1 MKLRILLLSLLA
13 IYTTHHATAQ
23 ELYSNDVI
31 CVKADDNSAMVTAS
45 GIAQKKKDTYSM
57 ALKSIF
63 NTLFLN
69 GIDGVENG
77 RPLVEKEDT
86 YYLKQFFSSRYMLF
100 VKSYETIGE
109 PERQPSKLY
118 KGTVTAQI
126 LLGALKK
133 DLIRNKLMTRPPE
146 EMSMEETQ
154 QQIALPTIMVV
165 PYKKDDR
172 NSYADILKNDFD
184 LRIAVST
191 VKDGFIRLGVKTVA
205 AEGKTAGALR
215 ASEWESKNA
224 DSNDKQLLMN
234 SGADV
239 YVIVDLQKDIS
250 AVSGSRVS
258 LIMTA
263 HETATGM
270 DLASRKSWT
279 NRFRTTDTDKLCA
292 YAAQDILDG
301 FLKDISKEF
310 ARKVQRGN
318 TIVLRIGLADN
329 AVNTLNSRINDN
341 TTLSAHIRNWVRKNA
356 QGGRYHIQG
365 AVDDSLIFDSVQ
377 IPAKDSDGLPMDCI
391 TFADNLVYYLNDSG
405 IDCEHRVD
413 GNTIY
418 LTIQ

>member
-1 MKLRILLLSLLA
+1 MKTRLILWGLLSVYTIHLA
-13 IYTTHHATAQ
+13 AQ
-23 ELYSNDVI
+23 ELYSNEVT
-31 CVKADDNSAMVTAS
+31 CVKADDNLAIITAS
-45 GIAQKKKDTYSM
+45 GISDKKKEVYNM

-63 NTLFLN
+63 NAIFLN

-77 RPLVEKEDT
+77 QPLIGKEDS
-86 YYLKQFFSSRYMLF
+86 YYMSQFFGSRYMLF
-100 VKSYETIGE
+100 VKDYETAGE
-109 PERQPSKLY
+109 PVRQPSKLY

-133 DLIRNKLMTRPPE
+133 DLIRNKLMEKSEEERSMKETRE
-146 EMSMEETQ
+146 
-154 QQIALPTIMVV
+154 QIALPTIMVV
-165 PYKKDDR
+165 PYKRNDR
-172 NSYADILKNDFD
+172 NSYATILKNDFD

-191 VKDGFIRLGVKTVA
+191 VKDGFVKLGVKTIA
-205 AEGKTAGALR
+205 AEGKLEGTLR
-215 ASEWESKNA
+215 ASEWESKNT

-250 AVSGSRVS
+250 ATAGSRVS

-263 HETATGM
+263 RETATGM

-279 NRFRTTDTDKLCA
+279 NRFRTTDVDKLCA
-292 YAAQDILDG
+292 YAAQDVLDG

-310 ARKVQRGN
+310 ARKVEHGN
-318 TIVLRIGLADN
+318 TVVLRVSLADN
-329 AVNTLNSRINDN
+329 AINTMNSRINGN
-341 TTLSAHIRNWVRKNA
+341 TTLSAYIRNWVRKNA

-365 AVDDSLIFDSVQ
+365 AVDDNLIFDSVQ
-377 IPAKDSDGLPMDCI
+377 IPAKDSDGLPLDCI
-391 TFADNLVYYLNDSG
+391 TFADNLVNYLNDSG
-405 IDCEHRVD
+405 IDSEHRVD

>member
-1 MKLRILLLSLLA
+1 MKTRLILWGLLSVYA
-13 IYTTHHATAQ
+13 IHLTAQ
-23 ELYSNDVI
+23 ELYSNEVI
-31 CVKADDNSAMVTAS
+31 CVKADDNLAVITAA
-45 GIAQKKKDTYSM
+45 GISDKKKEVYNM

-63 NTLFLN
+63 NAIFLN

-77 RPLVEKEDT
+77 QPLIGKEDL
-86 YYLKQFFSSRYMLF
+86 YYMSQFFGSRYMLF
-100 VKSYETIGE
+100 VKDYETAGE
-109 PERQPSKLY
+109 PVRQPSKLY

-133 DLIRNKLMTRPPE
+133 DLIRNKLMEKSEEDRSMKETRE
-146 EMSMEETQ
+146 
-154 QQIALPTIMVV
+154 QIALPTIMVV
-165 PYKKDDR
+165 PYKRNDR
-172 NSYADILKNDFD
+172 NSYATILKNDFD

-191 VKDGFIRLGVKTVA
+191 VKDGFVKLGVKTIA
-205 AEGKTAGALR
+205 AEGKLEGTLR

-250 AVSGSRVS
+250 ATAGSRVS

-263 HETATGM
+263 RETATGM

-279 NRFRTTDTDKLCA
+279 NRFRTTDVDKLCA
-292 YAAQDILDG
+292 YAAQDVLDG

-310 ARKVQRGN
+310 ARKVEHGN
-318 TIVLRIGLADN
+318 TVVLRVSLADN
-329 AVNTLNSRINDN
+329 AINTMNSRINGN
-341 TTLSAHIRNWVRKNA
+341 TTLSAYIRNWVRKNA

-377 IPAKDSDGLPMDCI
+377 IPAKDSDGLPLDCI
-391 TFADNLVYYLNDSG
+391 TFADNLVNYLNDSG
-405 IDCEHRVD
+405 IDSEHRVD

>member
-1 MKLRILLLSLLA
+1 MKTRLILWGLLSVCA
-13 IYTTHHATAQ
+13 IHLTAQ
-23 ELYSNDVI
+23 ELYSNEVI
-31 CVKADDNSAMVTAS
+31 CVKADDNLAVITAA
-45 GIAQKKKDTYSM
+45 GISDKKKEVYNM

-63 NTLFLN
+63 NAIFLN

-77 RPLVEKEDT
+77 QPLIGKEDS
-86 YYLKQFFSSRYMLF
+86 YYMSQFFGSRYMLF
-100 VKSYETIGE
+100 VKDYETVGE
-109 PERQPSKLY
+109 PVRQPSKLY

-133 DLIRNKLMTRPPE
+133 DLIRNKLMEKSE
-146 EMSMEETQ
+146 EDRSMKEIRE
-154 QQIALPTIMVV
+154 QIALPTIMVV
-165 PYKKDDR
+165 PYKRNDR
-172 NSYADILKNDFD
+172 NLYATILKNDFD

-191 VKDGFIRLGVKTVA
+191 VKDGFVKLGVKTIA
-205 AEGKTAGALR
+205 AEGKLEGTLR

-250 AVSGSRVS
+250 ATAGSRVS

-263 HETATGM
+263 RETATGM

-279 NRFRTTDTDKLCA
+279 NRFRTTDVDKLCA
-292 YAAQDILDG
+292 YAAQDVLDG

-310 ARKVQRGN
+310 ARKVEHGN
-318 TIVLRIGLADN
+318 TVVLRVSLADN
-329 AVNTLNSRINDN
+329 AINTMNSRINGN
-341 TTLSAHIRNWVRKNA
+341 TTLSAYIRNWVRKNA

-377 IPAKDSDGLPMDCI
+377 IPAKDSDGLPLDCI
-391 TFADNLVYYLNDSG
+391 TFADNLVNYLNDSG
-405 IDCEHRVD
+405 IDSEHRVD

>member
-13 IYTTHHATAQ
+13 TYTIYLTAQ
-23 ELYSNDVI
+23 EAYSNDVI
-31 CVKADDNSAMVTAS
+31 CVKADDKLAIITAS
-45 GIAQKKKDTYSM
+45 GTAGKKKDVYNM

-63 NTLFLN
+63 NMLFLN
-69 GIDGVENG
+69 GIEGVGNG
-77 RPLVEKEDT
+77 QPLVEKEDS
-86 YYLKQFFSSRYMLF
+86 YYINQFFSSRYTLF
-100 VKSYETIGE
+100 VKNYETAGE
-109 PERQPSKLY
+109 PVRQPSKLY

-133 DLIRNKLMTRPPE
+133 DLIRNKLMVKPQE
-146 EMSMEETQ
+146 EMSMEETR
-154 QQIALPTIMVV
+154 QQIALPSIMVV
-165 PYKKDDR
+165 PYKSNDR
-172 NSYADILKNDFD
+172 DSYADILKNDFD

-191 VKDGFIRLGVKTVA
+191 VKEGFVKLGVKTIA
-205 AEGKTAGALR
+205 AEGKLTGTLR

-250 AVSGSRVS
+250 TTSGSRVS

-263 HETATGM
+263 RETATGV

-279 NRFRTTDTDKLCA
+279 NRFKTTDVDKLCA
-292 YAAQDILDG
+292 YAAQDVLDG

-310 ARKVQRGN
+310 ARKVQLGN
-318 TIVLRIGLADN
+318 TVVLRVSLADN
-329 AVNTLNSRINDN
+329 AINTMNSRINGGS
-341 TTLSAHIRNWVRKNA
+341 TLSALIRNWVRKNA

-391 TFADNLVYYLNDSG
+391 TFADNLVNYLNDIGVDS
-405 IDCEHRVD
+405 EHRVD
-413 GNTIY
+413 GSTIY

>member
-1 MKLRILLLSLLA
+1 MKARLILWGLLSV
-13 IYTTHHATAQ
+13 YTIHLTAQ
-23 ELYSNDVI
+23 ELYSNEVT
-31 CVKADDNSAMVTAS
+31 CVKADDNLAIVTAAGIS
-45 GIAQKKKDTYSM
+45 GKKKEVYDM

-63 NTLFLN
+63 NAMFLN

-77 RPLVEKEDT
+77 QPLIGKEDS
-86 YYLKQFFSSRYMLF
+86 YYMSQFFGSRYMLF
-100 VKSYETIGE
+100 VKNYETVGE
-109 PERQPSKLY
+109 PVRQPSKLY

-133 DLIRNKLMTRPPE
+133 DLIRNKLMAKPQEDKT
-146 EMSMEETQ
+146 MKETQ
-154 QQIALPTIMVV
+154 QEIALPTIMVV
-165 PYKKDDR
+165 PYKRNDR
-172 NSYADILKNDFD
+172 NSYAAILKNDFD

-191 VKDGFIRLGVKTVA
+191 VKDGFIKLGVKTIA
-205 AEGKTAGALR
+205 AEGKLEGTLR

-250 AVSGSRVS
+250 ATAGSRVS

-263 HETATGM
+263 RETATGM

-279 NRFRTTDTDKLCA
+279 NRFRTTDVDKLCA
-292 YAAQDILDG
+292 YAAQDVLDG

-310 ARKVQRGN
+310 ARKVEHGN
-318 TIVLRIGLADN
+318 TVVLRVSLADN
-329 AVNTLNSRINDN
+329 AVNTMNSRINGN
-341 TTLSAHIRNWVRKNA
+341 TTLSAYIRNWVRKNA

-391 TFADNLVYYLNDSG
+391 TFADNLVNYLNDAG
-405 IDCEHRVD
+405 IDSEHRVD
-413 GNTIY
+413 GSTIY

>member
-1 MKLRILLLSLLA
+1 M
-13 IYTTHHATAQ
+13 
-23 ELYSNDVI
+23 
-31 CVKADDNSAMVTAS
+31 KADDNLVIVTAS
-45 GIAQKKKDTYSM
+45 GISAKKKEVYNM

-63 NTLFLN
+63 NAIFLN

-77 RPLVEKEDT
+77 QPLIGKEDS
-86 YYLKQFFSSRYMLF
+86 YYMSQFFGSRYMLF
-100 VKSYETIGE
+100 VKDYETVGE
-109 PERQPSKLY
+109 PARQPSKLY

-133 DLIRNKLMTRPPE
+133 DLIRNKLMEKSQEDRSMKETRE
-146 EMSMEETQ
+146 
-154 QQIALPTIMVV
+154 QIALPTIMVV
-165 PYKKDDR
+165 PYKRNDR
-172 NSYADILKNDFD
+172 NSYATILKNDFD

-191 VKDGFIRLGVKTVA
+191 VKDGFVKLGVKTIA
-205 AEGKTAGALR
+205 AEGKLEGTLR

-250 AVSGSRVS
+250 TTAGSRVS

-263 HETATGM
+263 RETATGM

-279 NRFRTTDTDKLCA
+279 NRFRTTDVDKLCA
-292 YAAQDILDG
+292 YAAQDVLDG

-310 ARKVQRGN
+310 ARKVEHGN
-318 TIVLRIGLADN
+318 TVVLRVSLADN
-329 AVNTLNSRINDN
+329 AINTMNSRINGN
-341 TTLSAHIRNWVRKNA
+341 TTLSAYIRNWVRKNA

-377 IPAKDSDGLPMDCI
+377 IPAKDSDGLPLDCI
-391 TFADNLVYYLNDSG
+391 TFADNLVNYLNGSG
-405 IDCEHRVD
+405 IDSEHRVD

>member
-1 MKLRILLLSLLA
+1 MKTRLILWGLLSVCA
-13 IYTTHHATAQ
+13 IHLTAQ
-23 ELYSNDVI
+23 ELYSNEVT
-31 CVKADDNSAMVTAS
+31 CVKADDNLAIVTAS
-45 GIAQKKKDTYSM
+45 GISAKKKEVYDM

-63 NTLFLN
+63 NAIFLN

-77 RPLVEKEDT
+77 QPLIGKEDS
-86 YYLKQFFSSRYMLF
+86 YYMSQFFGSRYMLF
-100 VKSYETIGE
+100 VKDYETAGE
-109 PERQPSKLY
+109 PVRQPSKLY

-133 DLIRNKLMTRPPE
+133 DLIRNKLIEKSE
-146 EMSMEETQ
+146 EDRSMKEIRE
-154 QQIALPTIMVV
+154 QIALPTIMVV
-165 PYKKDDR
+165 PYKRNDR
-172 NSYADILKNDFD
+172 NSYATILKNDFD

-191 VKDGFIRLGVKTVA
+191 VKDGFVKLGVKTIA
-205 AEGKTAGALR
+205 AEGKLEGTLR

-250 AVSGSRVS
+250 ATAGSRVS

-263 HETATGM
+263 RETATGM

-279 NRFRTTDTDKLCA
+279 NRFRTTDVDKLCA
-292 YAAQDILDG
+292 YAAQDVLDG

-310 ARKVQRGN
+310 ARKVEHGN
-318 TIVLRIGLADN
+318 TVVLRVSLADN
-329 AVNTLNSRINDN
+329 AINTMNSRINGN
-341 TTLSAHIRNWVRKNA
+341 TTLSAYIRNWVRKNA
-356 QGGRYHIQG
+356 QGGCYHIQG

-377 IPAKDSDGLPMDCI
+377 IPAKDSDGLPLDCI
-391 TFADNLVYYLNDSG
+391 TFADNLVNYLNDSG
-405 IDCEHRVD
+405 IDSEHRVD

>member
-1 MKLRILLLSLLA
+1 MKTRLILWGLLSVCA
-13 IYTTHHATAQ
+13 IHLTAQ
-23 ELYSNDVI
+23 ELYSNEVT
-31 CVKADDNSAMVTAS
+31 CVKADDNLVIVTAS
-45 GIAQKKKDTYSM
+45 GISAKKKEVYNM

-63 NTLFLN
+63 NAIFLN

-77 RPLVEKEDT
+77 QPLIGKEDS
-86 YYLKQFFSSRYMLF
+86 YYMSQFFGSRYMLF
-100 VKSYETIGE
+100 VKDYETVGE
-109 PERQPSKLY
+109 PARQPSKLY

-133 DLIRNKLMTRPPE
+133 DLIRNKLMEKTQEDRSMKETRE
-146 EMSMEETQ
+146 
-154 QQIALPTIMVV
+154 QIALPTIMVV
-165 PYKKDDR
+165 PYKRNDR
-172 NSYADILKNDFD
+172 NSYATILKNDFD

-191 VKDGFIRLGVKTVA
+191 VKDGFVKLGVKTIA
-205 AEGKTAGALR
+205 AEGKLEGTLR

-250 AVSGSRVS
+250 TTAGSRVS

-263 HETATGM
+263 RETATGM

-279 NRFRTTDTDKLCA
+279 NRFRTTDVDKLCA
-292 YAAQDILDG
+292 YAAQDVLDG

-310 ARKVQRGN
+310 ARKVEHGN
-318 TIVLRIGLADN
+318 TVVLRVSLADN
-329 AVNTLNSRINDN
+329 AINTMNSRINGN
-341 TTLSAHIRNWVRKNA
+341 TTLSAYIRNWVRKNA

-377 IPAKDSDGLPMDCI
+377 IPAKDSDGLPLDCI
-391 TFADNLVYYLNDSG
+391 TFADNLVNYLNDSG
-405 IDCEHRVD
+405 IDSEHRVD

>member
-1 MKLRILLLSLLA
+1 MKTRLILWGLLSVCA
-13 IYTTHHATAQ
+13 IHLTAQ
-23 ELYSNDVI
+23 ELYSNEVT
-31 CVKADDNSAMVTAS
+31 CVKADDNLVIVTAS
-45 GIAQKKKDTYSM
+45 GISAKKKEVYNM

-63 NTLFLN
+63 NAIFLN
-69 GIDGVENG
+69 GIDGGENG
-77 RPLVEKEDT
+77 QPLIGKEDS
-86 YYLKQFFSSRYMLF
+86 YYMSQFFGSRYMLF
-100 VKSYETIGE
+100 VKDYETVGE
-109 PERQPSKLY
+109 PARQPSKLY

-133 DLIRNKLMTRPPE
+133 DLIRNKLMEKSQEDRSMKETRE
-146 EMSMEETQ
+146 
-154 QQIALPTIMVV
+154 QIALPTIMVV
-165 PYKKDDR
+165 PYKRNDR
-172 NSYADILKNDFD
+172 NSYATILKNDFD

-191 VKDGFIRLGVKTVA
+191 VKDGFVKLGVKTIA
-205 AEGKTAGALR
+205 AEGKLEGTLR

-250 AVSGSRVS
+250 TTAGSRVS

-263 HETATGM
+263 RETATGM

-279 NRFRTTDTDKLCA
+279 NRFRTTDVDKLCA
-292 YAAQDILDG
+292 YAAQDVLDG

-310 ARKVQRGN
+310 ARKVEHGN
-318 TIVLRIGLADN
+318 TVVLRVSLADN
-329 AVNTLNSRINDN
+329 AINTMNSRINGN
-341 TTLSAHIRNWVRKNA
+341 TTLSAYIRNWVRKNA

-377 IPAKDSDGLPMDCI
+377 IPAKDSDGLPLDCI
-391 TFADNLVYYLNDSG
+391 TFADNLVNYLNDSG
-405 IDCEHRVD
+405 IDSEHRVD

>member
-1 MKLRILLLSLLA
+1 MKTRLILWGLLSVCA
-13 IYTTHHATAQ
+13 IHLTAQ
-23 ELYSNDVI
+23 ELYSNEVT
-31 CVKADDNSAMVTAS
+31 CVKADDNLVIVTAS
-45 GIAQKKKDTYSM
+45 GISAKKKEVYNM

-63 NTLFLN
+63 NAIFLN

-77 RPLVEKEDT
+77 QPLIGKEDS
-86 YYLKQFFSSRYMLF
+86 YYMSQFFGSRYMLF
-100 VKSYETIGE
+100 VKDYETVGE
-109 PERQPSKLY
+109 PARQPSKLY

-133 DLIRNKLMTRPPE
+133 DLIRDKLMEKSQEDRSMKETRE
-146 EMSMEETQ
+146 
-154 QQIALPTIMVV
+154 QIALPTIMVV
-165 PYKKDDR
+165 PYKRNDR
-172 NSYADILKNDFD
+172 NSYATILKNDFD

-191 VKDGFIRLGVKTVA
+191 VKDGFVKLGVKTIA
-205 AEGKTAGALR
+205 AEGKLEGTLR

-250 AVSGSRVS
+250 TTAGSRVS

-263 HETATGM
+263 RETATGM

-279 NRFRTTDTDKLCA
+279 NRFRTTDVDKLCA
-292 YAAQDILDG
+292 YAAQDVLDG

-310 ARKVQRGN
+310 ARKVEHGN
-318 TIVLRIGLADN
+318 TVVLRVSLADN
-329 AVNTLNSRINDN
+329 AINTMNSRINGN
-341 TTLSAHIRNWVRKNA
+341 TTLSAYIRNWVRKNA

-377 IPAKDSDGLPMDCI
+377 IPAKDSDGLPLDCI
-391 TFADNLVYYLNDSG
+391 TFADNLVNYLNDSG
-405 IDCEHRVD
+405 IDSEHRVD

>member
-1 MKLRILLLSLLA
+1 MKTRLILWGLLSVCA
-13 IYTTHHATAQ
+13 IHLTAQ
-23 ELYSNDVI
+23 ELYSNEVT
-31 CVKADDNSAMVTAS
+31 CVKADDNLVIVTAS
-45 GIAQKKKDTYSM
+45 GISAKKKEVYNM

-63 NTLFLN
+63 NAIFLN

-77 RPLVEKEDT
+77 QPLIGKEDS
-86 YYLKQFFSSRYMLF
+86 YYMSQFFGSRYMLF
-100 VKSYETIGE
+100 VKDYETVGE
-109 PERQPSKLY
+109 PARQPSKLY

-133 DLIRNKLMTRPPE
+133 DLIRNKLMEKSQEDR
-146 EMSMEETQ
+146 SM
-154 QQIALPTIMVV
+154 TIMVV
-165 PYKKDDR
+165 PYKRNDR
-172 NSYADILKNDFD
+172 NSYATILKNDFD

-191 VKDGFIRLGVKTVA
+191 VKDGFVKLGVKTIA
-205 AEGKTAGALR
+205 AEGKLEGTLR

-250 AVSGSRVS
+250 TTAGSRVS

-263 HETATGM
+263 RETATGM

-279 NRFRTTDTDKLCA
+279 NRFRTTDVDKLCA
-292 YAAQDILDG
+292 YAAQDVLDG

-310 ARKVQRGN
+310 ARKVEHGN
-318 TIVLRIGLADN
+318 TVVLRVSLADN
-329 AVNTLNSRINDN
+329 AINTMNSRINGN
-341 TTLSAHIRNWVRKNA
+341 TTLSAYIRNWVRKNA

-377 IPAKDSDGLPMDCI
+377 IPAKDSDGLPLDCI
-391 TFADNLVYYLNDSG
+391 TFADNLVNYLNDSG
-405 IDCEHRVD
+405 IDSEHRVD

>member
-1 MKLRILLLSLLA
+1 MKTRLILWGLLSVCA
-13 IYTTHHATAQ
+13 IHLTAQ
-23 ELYSNDVI
+23 ELYSNEVT
-31 CVKADDNSAMVTAS
+31 CVKADDNLAIVTAS
-45 GIAQKKKDTYSM
+45 GISAKKKEVYDM

-63 NTLFLN
+63 NAIFLN

-77 RPLVEKEDT
+77 QPLIGKEDS
-86 YYLKQFFSSRYMLF
+86 YYMSQFFGSRYMLF
-100 VKSYETIGE
+100 VKDYETAGE
-109 PERQPSKLY
+109 PVRQPSKLY

-133 DLIRNKLMTRPPE
+133 DLIRNKLIEKSE
-146 EMSMEETQ
+146 EDRSMKEIRE
-154 QQIALPTIMVV
+154 QIALPTIMVV
-165 PYKKDDR
+165 PYKRNDR
-172 NSYADILKNDFD
+172 NSYATILKNDFD

-191 VKDGFIRLGVKTVA
+191 VKDGFVKLGVKTIA
-205 AEGKTAGALR
+205 AEGKLEGTLR

-250 AVSGSRVS
+250 ATAGSRVS

-263 HETATGM
+263 RETATGM

-279 NRFRTTDTDKLCA
+279 NRFRTTDVDKLCA
-292 YAAQDILDG
+292 YAAQDVLDG

-310 ARKVQRGN
+310 ARKVEHGN
-318 TIVLRIGLADN
+318 TVVLRVSLADN
-329 AVNTLNSRINDN
+329 AINTMNSRINGN
-341 TTLSAHIRNWVRKNA
+341 TTLSAYIRNWVRKNA

-377 IPAKDSDGLPMDCI
+377 IPAKDSDGLPLDCI
-391 TFADNLVYYLNDSG
+391 TFADNLVNYLNDSG
-405 IDCEHRVD
+405 IDSEHRVD

>member
-1 MKLRILLLSLLA
+1 MKTRLILWGLLSVCA
-13 IYTTHHATAQ
+13 IHLTAQ
-23 ELYSNDVI
+23 ELYSNEVT
-31 CVKADDNSAMVTAS
+31 CVKADDNLVIVTAS
-45 GIAQKKKDTYSM
+45 GISAKKKEVYNM

-63 NTLFLN
+63 NAIFLN

-77 RPLVEKEDT
+77 QPLIGKEDS
-86 YYLKQFFSSRYMLF
+86 YYMSQFFGSCYMLF
-100 VKSYETIGE
+100 VKDYETVGE
-109 PERQPSKLY
+109 PARQPSKLY

-133 DLIRNKLMTRPPE
+133 DLIRNKLMEKSQEDRSMKETRE
-146 EMSMEETQ
+146 
-154 QQIALPTIMVV
+154 QIALPTIMVV
-165 PYKKDDR
+165 PYKRNDR
-172 NSYADILKNDFD
+172 NSYATILKNDFD

-191 VKDGFIRLGVKTVA
+191 VKDGFVKLGVKTIA
-205 AEGKTAGALR
+205 AEGKLEGTLR

-250 AVSGSRVS
+250 TTAGSRVS

-263 HETATGM
+263 RETATGM

-279 NRFRTTDTDKLCA
+279 NRFRTTDVDKLCA
-292 YAAQDILDG
+292 YAAQDVLDG

-310 ARKVQRGN
+310 ARKVEHGN
-318 TIVLRIGLADN
+318 TVVLRVSLADN
-329 AVNTLNSRINDN
+329 AINTMNSRINGN
-341 TTLSAHIRNWVRKNA
+341 TTLSAYIRNWVRKNA

-377 IPAKDSDGLPMDCI
+377 IPAKDSDGLPLDCI
-391 TFADNLVYYLNDSG
+391 TFADNLVNYLNDSG
-405 IDCEHRVD
+405 IDSEHRVD

>member
-1 MKLRILLLSLLA
+1 M
-13 IYTTHHATAQ
+13 
-23 ELYSNDVI
+23 
-31 CVKADDNSAMVTAS
+31 
-45 GIAQKKKDTYSM
+45 
-57 ALKSIF
+57 
-63 NTLFLN
+63 
-69 GIDGVENG
+69 
-77 RPLVEKEDT
+77 
-86 YYLKQFFSSRYMLF
+86 
-100 VKSYETIGE
+100 GE
-109 PERQPSKLY
+109 PARQPSKLY

-133 DLIRNKLMTRPPE
+133 DLIRNKLMEKSQEDRSMKETRE
-146 EMSMEETQ
+146 
-154 QQIALPTIMVV
+154 QIALPTIMVV
-165 PYKKDDR
+165 PYKRNDR
-172 NSYADILKNDFD
+172 NSYATILKNDFD

-191 VKDGFIRLGVKTVA
+191 VKDGFVKLGVKTIA
-205 AEGKTAGALR
+205 AEGKLEGTLR

-250 AVSGSRVS
+250 TTAGSRVS

-263 HETATGM
+263 RETATGM

-279 NRFRTTDTDKLCA
+279 NRFRTTDVDKLCA
-292 YAAQDILDG
+292 YAAQDVLDG

-310 ARKVQRGN
+310 ARKVEHGN
-318 TIVLRIGLADN
+318 TVVLRVSLADN
-329 AVNTLNSRINDN
+329 AINTMNSRINGN
-341 TTLSAHIRNWVRKNA
+341 TTLSAYIRNWVRKNA

-377 IPAKDSDGLPMDCI
+377 IPAKDSDGLPLDCI
-391 TFADNLVYYLNDSG
+391 TFADNLVNYLNDSG
-405 IDCEHRVD
+405 IDSEHRVD

>member
-1 MKLRILLLSLLA
+1 MKTRLILWGLLSVCA
-13 IYTTHHATAQ
+13 IHLTAQ
-23 ELYSNDVI
+23 ELYSNEVT
-31 CVKADDNSAMVTAS
+31 CVKADDNLVIVTAS
-45 GIAQKKKDTYSM
+45 GISAKKKEVYNM

-63 NTLFLN
+63 NAIFLN

-77 RPLVEKEDT
+77 QPLIGKEDS
-86 YYLKQFFSSRYMLF
+86 YYMSQFFGSRYMLF
-100 VKSYETIGE
+100 VKDYETVGE
-109 PERQPSKLY
+109 PARQPSKLY

-133 DLIRNKLMTRPPE
+133 DLIRNKLMEKSQEDRSMKETRE
-146 EMSMEETQ
+146 
-154 QQIALPTIMVV
+154 QIALPTIMVV
-165 PYKKDDR
+165 PYKRNDR
-172 NSYADILKNDFD
+172 NSYATILKNDFD

-191 VKDGFIRLGVKTVA
+191 VKDGFVKLGVKTIA
-205 AEGKTAGALR
+205 AEGKLEGTLR

-250 AVSGSRVS
+250 TTAGSRVS

-263 HETATGM
+263 RETATGM

-279 NRFRTTDTDKLCA
+279 NRFRTTDVDKLCA
-292 YAAQDILDG
+292 YAAQDVLDG

-310 ARKVQRGN
+310 ARKVEHGN
-318 TIVLRIGLADN
+318 TVVLRVSLADN
-329 AVNTLNSRINDN
+329 AINTMNSRINGN
-341 TTLSAHIRNWVRKNA
+341 TTLSAYIRNWLRKNA

-377 IPAKDSDGLPMDCI
+377 IPAKDSDGLPLDCI
-391 TFADNLVYYLNDSG
+391 TFADNLVNYLNGSG
-405 IDCEHRVD
+405 IDSEHRVD

>member
-1 MKLRILLLSLLA
+1 MKTRLILWGLLSVCA
-13 IYTTHHATAQ
+13 IHLTAQ
-23 ELYSNDVI
+23 ELYSNEVI
-31 CVKADDNSAMVTAS
+31 CVKADDNLAVITAA
-45 GIAQKKKDTYSM
+45 GISDKKKEVYNM

-63 NTLFLN
+63 NAIFLN

-77 RPLVEKEDT
+77 QPLIGKEDS
-86 YYLKQFFSSRYMLF
+86 YYMSQFFGSRYMLF
-100 VKSYETIGE
+100 VKDYETVGE
-109 PERQPSKLY
+109 PVRQPSKLY

-133 DLIRNKLMTRPPE
+133 DLIRNKLMEKSQEDRSMKETRE
-146 EMSMEETQ
+146 
-154 QQIALPTIMVV
+154 QIALPTIMVV
-165 PYKKDDR
+165 PYKRNDR
-172 NSYADILKNDFD
+172 NSYATILKNDFD

-191 VKDGFIRLGVKTVA
+191 VKDGFVKLGVKTIA
-205 AEGKTAGALR
+205 AEGKLEGTLR

-250 AVSGSRVS
+250 ATAGSRVS

-263 HETATGM
+263 CETATGM

-279 NRFRTTDTDKLCA
+279 NRFRTTDVDKLCA
-292 YAAQDILDG
+292 YAAQDVLDG

-310 ARKVQRGN
+310 ARKVEHGN
-318 TIVLRIGLADN
+318 TVVLRVSLADN
-329 AVNTLNSRINDN
+329 AINTMNSRINGN
-341 TTLSAHIRNWVRKNA
+341 TTLSAYIRNWVRKNA

-377 IPAKDSDGLPMDCI
+377 IPAKDSDGLPLDCI
-391 TFADNLVYYLNDSG
+391 TFADNLVNYLNDSG
-405 IDCEHRVD
+405 IDSEHRVD

>member
-1 MKLRILLLSLLA
+1 MKTRLILWGLLSVCA
-13 IYTTHHATAQ
+13 IHLTAQ
-23 ELYSNDVI
+23 ELYSNEVT
-31 CVKADDNSAMVTAS
+31 CVKADDNLAIITAS
-45 GIAQKKKDTYSM
+45 GISDKKKEVYNM

-63 NTLFLN
+63 KAIFLN

-77 RPLVEKEDT
+77 QPLIGKEDS
-86 YYLKQFFSSRYMLF
+86 YYMSQFFGSRYMLF
-100 VKSYETIGE
+100 VKDYETAGE
-109 PERQPSKLY
+109 PVRQPSKLY

-133 DLIRNKLMTRPPE
+133 DLIRNKLMEKSEEGRSMKETRE
-146 EMSMEETQ
+146 
-154 QQIALPTIMVV
+154 QIALPTIMVV
-165 PYKKDDR
+165 PYKRNDR
-172 NSYADILKNDFD
+172 NSYATILKNDFD

-191 VKDGFIRLGVKTVA
+191 VKDGFVKLGVKTIA
-205 AEGKTAGALR
+205 AEGKLEGTLR

-250 AVSGSRVS
+250 ATAGSRVS

-263 HETATGM
+263 RETATGM

-279 NRFRTTDTDKLCA
+279 NRFRTTDVDKLCA
-292 YAAQDILDG
+292 YAAQDVLDG

-310 ARKVQRGN
+310 ARKVEHGN
-318 TIVLRIGLADN
+318 TVVLRVSLADN
-329 AVNTLNSRINDN
+329 AINTMNSRINGN
-341 TTLSAHIRNWVRKNA
+341 TTLSAYIRNWVRKNA

-377 IPAKDSDGLPMDCI
+377 IPAKDSDGLPLDCI
-391 TFADNLVYYLNDSG
+391 TFADNLVNYLNDSG
-405 IDCEHRVD
+405 IDSEHRVD

>member
-1 MKLRILLLSLLA
+1 MKTRLILWGLLSVCA
-13 IYTTHHATAQ
+13 IHLTAQ
-23 ELYSNDVI
+23 ELYSNEVT
-31 CVKADDNSAMVTAS
+31 CVKADDNLVIVTAS
-45 GIAQKKKDTYSM
+45 GISAKKKEVYNM

-63 NTLFLN
+63 NAIFLN

-77 RPLVEKEDT
+77 QPLIGKEDS
-86 YYLKQFFSSRYMLF
+86 YYMSQFFGSRYMLF
-100 VKSYETIGE
+100 VKDYETVGE
-109 PERQPSKLY
+109 PARQPSKLY

-133 DLIRNKLMTRPPE
+133 DLIRNKLMEKSQEDRSMKETRE
-146 EMSMEETQ
+146 
-154 QQIALPTIMVV
+154 QIALPTIMVV
-165 PYKKDDR
+165 PYKRNDR
-172 NSYADILKNDFD
+172 NSYATILKNDFD

-191 VKDGFIRLGVKTVA
+191 VKDVFVKLGVKTIA
-205 AEGKTAGALR
+205 AEGKLEGTLR

-250 AVSGSRVS
+250 TTAGSRVS

-263 HETATGM
+263 RETATGM

-279 NRFRTTDTDKLCA
+279 NRFRTTDVDKLCA
-292 YAAQDILDG
+292 YAAQDVLDG

-310 ARKVQRGN
+310 ARKVEHGN
-318 TIVLRIGLADN
+318 TVVLRVSLADN
-329 AVNTLNSRINDN
+329 AINTMNSRINGN
-341 TTLSAHIRNWVRKNA
+341 TTLSAYIRNWVRKNA

-377 IPAKDSDGLPMDCI
+377 IPAKDSDGLPLDCI
-391 TFADNLVYYLNDSG
+391 TFADNLVNYLNDSG
-405 IDCEHRVD
+405 IDSEHRVD